1 MKIAIVCYPT
11 FGGSGVVA
19 TELGLE
25 LARRGHEI
33 HFITYKQPV
42 RLALLNTNVHYHE
55 VNVPEY
61 PLFHYQPYELAL
73 SSKLVDMVKLHQIEL
88 LHVHYAIPHAYAGYM
103 AKQMLKD
110 EGIII
115 PMVTTLHG
123 TDITLVGKHPFYKT
137 AVTFSINK
145 SDIVTS
151 VSNNL
156 REDTLKHFD
165 IKKNI
170 HVIPNF
176 IELDKIRNE
185 KQVSCQRSVM
195 AKKEEKII
203 THISNFRKV
212 KRIPDVIKVFYK
224 IQQEVPSKLML
235 VGDGPEREAAENLV
249 AELGIAE
256 KVIFFGNSNEID
268 LILSYSDLFLLP
280 SETESFGLAA
290 LEAMAWSVPVIS
302 TNTGGLPE
310 VNTHGYSGYL
320 SNVGNVDEMAQL
332 AIKIIQD
339 DEHLMRFRQQA
350 LTQAEKFD
358 IKNILPLYEAIYQLA
373 LNKVQINTEKL

>member
-25 LARRGHEI
+25 LALRGHEI

-42 RLALLNTNVHYHE
+42 RLALLNSNVHYHE

-73 SSKLVDMVKLHQIEL
+73 SSKLVDMVKLHGIEL

-110 EGIII
+110 EGIVI

-145 SDIVTS
+145 SDVVTS
-151 VSNNL
+151 VSENL
-156 REDTLKHFD
+156 KEDTLKHFN
-165 IKKNI
+165 IKREI

-185 KQVSCQRSVM
+185 KHISCQRSVM
-195 AKKEEKII
+195 AKKDEKII
-203 THISNFRKV
+203 THISNFRRV
-212 KRIPDVIKVFYK
+212 KRIPDVIKVFYN
-224 IQQEVPSKLML
+224 IQKQIPSKLML
-235 VGDGPEREAAENLV
+235 VGDGPERDNAERLV
-249 AELGIAE
+249 TDLGIDD

-268 LILSYSDLFLLP
+268 QILSYSDLFLLP

-310 VNTHGYSGYL
+310 VNLNGFSGYL
-320 SNVGNVDEMAQL
+320 SNVGNIEEMAQN
-332 AIKIIQD
+332 AISILKD
-339 DEHLMRFRQQA
+339 DTVLKQFRKQA
-350 LTQAEKFD
+350 LSQAEKFD
-358 IKNILPLYEAIYQLA
+358 IKNILPLYEELYRKA
-373 LNKVQINTEKL
+373 LENSKSLIN